1 MQLFAGAL
9 LERPPGP
16 KYTEALGFAE
26 LALTGPLPKPHT
38 LTKWRSSL
46 PEGFRLALRVPRTC
60 WSTSS
65 GPLRPG
71 DELDAG
77 LSWLSDAVDALAPEL
92 LVLATSSDV
101 TTGARD
107 RQRLRDFIARL
118 PRPDGTTIA
127 WRASGLWEPDA
138 VERLARGLD
147 VLPGFD
153 PVDDPAPA
161 GSILYGSLVAEG
173 LRRSF
178 SHALLLD
185 VIDSVASSSA
195 EVAYVTIDS
204 SQSFREAKLLQ
215 TLAEGGE

>member
-16 KYTEALGFAE
+16 KYTEALDFAE
-26 LALTGPLPKPHT
+26 LALTGPLPKPQT
-38 LTKWRSSL
+38 LTKWRTSL
-46 PEGFRLALRVPRTC
+46 PEGFRLALRVPRSC
-60 WSTSS
+60 WTTSS

-71 DELDAG
+71 EEMDAG
-77 LSWLSDAVDALAPEL
+77 LAWLSSAVESLAPEL

-107 RQRLRDFIARL
+107 RQRLRDYVARL
-118 PRPDGTTIA
+118 PRPDGVAVA
-127 WRASGLWEPDA
+127 WRASGLWEQDS
-138 VERLARGLD
+138 VERLARDLD

-153 PVDDPAPA
+153 PVDDAPPA
-161 GSILYGSLVAEG
+161 GTVIYGSLVAEG

-195 EVAYVTIDS
+195 EVVYVTIDS
-204 SQSFREAKLLQ
+204 PQSFREAKLLHS
-215 TLAEGGE
+215 LAEGGE